1 MQTQP
6 TGGTGT
12 GHLVCRVCNKG
23 CPMIAKV
30 RDGRL
35 VSVHG
40 DPDNE
45 LYQGFTCLKG
55 RAMPTVI
62 NGPGRLLHSLRRSRD
77 GFEPIPVE
85 TAMDEIAARL
95 CEIVDKHG
103 GRAVA
108 TWNGTQTQNFPTPA
122 LMQAFSA
129 AIGSPMKFGSFTVD
143 KPGRAIAWAMLGKW
157 QAPPQGFVA
166 TDVAMMIG
174 INPLINGLGGIP
186 SGHPG
191 NWLSER
197 LRAGMELIVIDPRRC
212 HIAERAT
219 LFLQPRPG
227 HDIPIL
233 AAMLNV
239 ILTERLHD
247 EPFTAENVRN
257 LDALHS
263 AVRAFDPRE
272 VAARAGLAPA
282 ELERAAR
289 TFARAGRGY
298 VVAGTGPHFAG
309 QGTLL
314 EYLALCLD
322 TVCGHWM
329 RAGEVAPNVGV
340 LNPPISPRAQANDP
354 VAAYG
359 FGARSRV
366 RGLGLSVA
374 GMPGA
379 TLAEEILI
387 DGPDRVRALLSCG
400 GNPLAALPGHEQTF
414 RAFERLDLLVQV
426 DPFMSQTAE
435 LADYVIAPKMTPEMI
450 GMTIRIEQSPGYY
463 ATGYGYPA
471 DYAQYSEPVVDPPA
485 DSEVIE
491 DWEFFYGLAQRM
503 HLDLHVTNQAGESA
517 PLDMHN
523 LPPADELVAML
534 MEGSRVPLEQVKAY
548 PSGAFFP
555 ADPPVVVAEK
565 QDGWTGR
572 LDVGDADMLSDLA
585 AHAHFDGDEHY
596 DYPFRLLCR
605 RMPHVVNS
613 SYNAR
618 VAAGRP
624 GPNPAFMNSADLMSL
639 GLVKGQEIEIESAHG
654 AIVALAD
661 VDDGL
666 RDGSVSMMFGFGGAR
681 DDDHR
686 HIHSVGSSVARL
698 LSSSDYFD
706 PYSGQ
711 PRMSSIPIRIRAATR
726 PIERRADH
734 AADLGHTN
742 GLDRAS
748 EIDEQVP
755 DEDRAAADHAWISPN
770 PAVKTAG
777 TDALT

>member
-1 MQTQP
+1 
-6 TGGTGT
+6 
-12 GHLVCRVCNKG
+12 
-23 CPMIAKV
+23 
-30 RDGRL
+30 
-35 VSVHG
+35 
-40 DPDNE
+40 
-45 LYQGFTCLKG
+45 
-55 RAMPTVI
+55 
-62 NGPGRLLHSLRRSRD
+62 
-77 GFEPIPVE
+77 
-85 TAMDEIAARL
+85 
-95 CEIVDKHG
+95 
-103 GRAVA
+103 
-108 TWNGTQTQNFPTPA
+108 
-122 LMQAFSA
+122 
-129 AIGSPMKFGSFTVD
+129 MKFGSFTLD

-157 QAPPQGFVA
+157 QAPPQGFNA
-166 TDVAMMIG
+166 TDVAVMIG

-191 NWLSER
+191 HWLNER
-197 LRAGMELIVIDPRRC
+197 LRSGMELIVIDPRRC

-219 LFLQPRPG
+219 IFLQPRPG
-227 HDIPIL
+227 YDIPIL

-239 ILTERLHD
+239 ILSERLHD
-247 EPFTAENVRN
+247 EQFTTENVRN
-257 LDALHS
+257 LDELHS

-272 VAARAGLAPA
+272 VAARAGLEPA
-282 ELERAAR
+282 DLERAAR

-298 VVAGTGPHFAG
+298 VCAGTGPHFAG

-340 LNPPISPRAQANDP
+340 FSAPISPRAQANDP
-354 VAAYG
+354 APAYG
-359 FGARSRV
+359 FGPRSRV
-366 RGLGLSVA
+366 RGLGMSVA

-400 GNPLAALPGHEQTF
+400 GNPLAAIPGHEQTV

-450 GMTIRIEQSPGYY
+450 GMTIRIEQSPTYY

-471 DYAQYSEPVVDPPA
+471 DYAQYCDPVVDPPA

-503 HLDLHVTNQAGESA
+503 HRDLHVTNQVGESF
-517 PLDMHN
+517 PLDMVN
-523 LPPADELVAML
+523 PPQPDELVAVL
-534 MEGSRVPLEQVKAY
+534 MSGSRVPLDQIKAR
-548 PSGAFFP
+548 PSGAYFP
-555 ADPPVVVAEK
+555 ADPPVVVAAKE
-565 QDGWTGR
+565 DGWTGR
-572 LDVGDADMLSDLA
+572 LDVGNKDMLADLTDHVRYDADEQVDP
-585 AHAHFDGDEHY
+585 
-596 DYPFRLLCR
+596 YPFRLLCR

-618 VAAGRP
+618 VAVGRP
-624 GPNPAFMNSADLMSL
+624 GSNPAFMNSFDLMTL
-639 GLVKGQEIEIESAHG
+639 GLVMGQEIEIESAHG
-654 AIVALAD
+654 SIVALAD

-686 HIHSVGSSVARL
+686 DIHSMGSSVARL

-726 PIERRADH
+726 PFEHRADQ

-742 GLDRAS
+742 GPDRAS
-748 EIDEQVP
+748 EIHEQVR
-755 DEDRAAADHAWISPN
+755 DEDRAGADDAWISPDSSAAAR
-770 PAVKTAG
+770 PFTAG
-777 TDALT
+777 RKPIPSFGPRSGPF